1 MLCCGLLLTF
11 YPFVLALTLVDSSVS
26 TPPTL
31 PPHIVLSHPLVGQW
45 LGQLR
50 CKHSNTF
57 QFKQAL
63 HWLGQALVMQATQ
76 NWPVSSWQIE
86 TPLVATIISGL
97 SPQHPVWLV
106 PILRAGLALEQP
118 ALALLPQAKVYHV
131 GLYRDETTCQPVA
144 YYQNLPNLSPNDTLA
159 NEVRVLLLDP
169 MLATGG
175 SAIAALQ
182 LLTQQ
187 GIVPENISFVSA
199 IASPEGLQRVAEAF
213 PTVALVCGA
222 VDEGLNDKSYI
233 VPGLGDAG
241 DRYFNT

>member
-1 MLCCGLLLTF
+1 VNTPLS
-11 YPFVLALTLVDSSVS
+11 AL
-26 TPPTL
+26 PTL
-31 PPHIVLSHPLVGQW
+31 PPHTVLSHPLVGQW

-76 NWPVSSWQIE
+76 DWPIASWQVE
-86 TPLVATIISGL
+86 TPLQTTSITGL
-97 SPQHPVWLV
+97 SYEQPVWLV

-118 ALALLPQAKVYHV
+118 ALALLPQAQVYHV
-131 GLYRDETTCQPVA
+131 GLYRDEATCQPVA
-144 YYQNLPNLSPNDTLA
+144 YYQNLPTLQPKSPLA
-159 NEVRVLLLDP
+159 NQVRVLLLDP

-175 SAIAALQ
+175 SAIVALQ

-187 GIVPENISFVSA
+187 GIPPANISFVSV
-199 IASPEGLQRVAEAF
+199 IASPEGMHRVAEVF
-213 PTVALVCGA
+213 PMVALVCGA
-222 VDEGLNDKSYI
+222 VDDGLNEKNYI